1 LDPFPKGPFNWVKP
15 SEWIPSVENRLNEFL
30 MPHLL
35 NLVLQDNP
43 KYVYE
48 ASKTSDIR
56 TLNELKT
63 LLGLPTSRVFN
74 LGAVT
79 S

>member
-1 LDPFPKGPFNWVKP
+1 
-15 SEWIPSVENRLNEFL
+15 

-63 LLGLPTSRVFN
+63 LLGLPTSRVFS